1 MRTHYIVLGV
11 AETADQTE
19 IRSAYLRLLHV
30 HHPDHNDDPRAGVIT
45 AEIIKAYA
53 ILGDPE
59 QRVRYDHS
67 HGINQ
72 PASPAASTSSYP
84 SPSRPASSPVRS
96 SRRRR
101 TSASPQP
108 AVAPAGAFPWFRT
121 HPAITTLLVILTLG
135 LGLYLFFAR
144 PAVDTSPRA
153 AVNQLVEQ
161 LATVVASKAT
171 AAGVLHD
178 GADTVNEY
186 ELDRSKFDPADFAPI
201 ADRLQSFLSDPQ
213 ANAGGFVS
221 RAYFN
226 ARLMQLSVATL
237 NHFEKG
243 VDISADVQQVDALGQ
258 DPYVRRWLVTSP
270 YLGAFHALRGKLLL
284 MKHAQA
290 SGLARTAAR
299 TNLDALNQQI
309 ATQRAQ
315 MQAQVNAGGSV
326 PASVAT
332 SFNTTVETY
341 NQLSAANA
349 KNQSL
354 YDDADL
360 AFNRCLDVR
369 FLSSRT
375 RD

>member
-1 MRTHYIVLGV
+1 MHTHYHVLGV
-11 AETADQTE
+11 LETADQTE
-19 IRSAYLRLLHV
+19 IRTTYLRLLHV
-30 HHPDHNDDPRAGVIT
+30 HHPDHSDDPRAGLIT

-53 ILGDPE
+53 ILGDPGK
-59 QRVRYDHS
+59 RARYDRA

-72 PASPAASTSSYP
+72 PAPLTASTSASF
-84 SPSRPASSPVRS
+84 PASSPAR

-101 TSASPQP
+101 SASSQP
-108 AVAPAGAFPWFRT
+108 AVAPPAGAFSLFRT
-121 HPAITTLLVILTLG
+121 HPAIATLLVILTLG

-144 PAVDTSPRA
+144 PAVNTSPRA
-153 AVNQLVEQ
+153 AVNQLVQQ
-161 LATVVASKAT
+161 LAGVVASKAT
-171 AAGVLHD
+171 SAGVLHD

-186 ELDRSKFDPADFAPI
+186 ELDRSKFEPADFAPI
-201 ADRLQSFLSDPQ
+201 ANRLQPFLSDPQ
-213 ANAGGFVS
+213 ANADGFVS

-243 VDISADVQQVDALGQ
+243 ADISADVEQIDALGQ

-270 YLGAFHALRGKLLL
+270 YLGAFHALHAKLLL
-284 MKHAQA
+284 MKRAQA
-290 SGLARTAAR
+290 SALSRTAAR

-309 ATQRAQ
+309 VTQRAQ
-315 MQAQVNAGGSV
+315 MQAQVQAGGSV

-375 RD
+375 HG